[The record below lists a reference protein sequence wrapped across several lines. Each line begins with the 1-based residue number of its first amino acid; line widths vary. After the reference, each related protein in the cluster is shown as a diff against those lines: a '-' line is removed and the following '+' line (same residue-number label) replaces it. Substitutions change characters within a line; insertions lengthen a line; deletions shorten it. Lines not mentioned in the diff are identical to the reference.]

1 LSNSFTRAQVSIEF
15 YAAISAVLL
24 LFLAS
29 LVFAINIRNSEED
42 AQIEIASL
50 MLAQRIANSADLM
63 QKDLCNG
70 MGCSISLLLPSRI
83 GSVSFSKQVD
93 YNVSFRSNWVV
104 VTPQGYPP
112 ASVAASLPLDELNTS
127 MQQTEGGKL
136 LKMEESA

>member
-1 LSNSFTRAQVSIEF
+1 MSNSFTRAQVSIEF

-29 LVFAINIRNSEED
+29 LIFAMHIRSSEED
-42 AQIEIASL
+42 RQISTASL

-63 QKDLCNG
+63 HRNLCSG
-70 MGCSISLLLPSRI
+70 RGCSISLMLPSKIR
-83 GSVSFSKQVD
+83 GVSFSKEVE
-93 YNVSFRSNWVV
+93 YNVSFHSNWVV
-104 VTPQGYPP
+104 VTPEGYAPV
-112 ASVAASLPLDELNTS
+112 SIAASLPLEELQVS